1 MATQERIAR
10 ISLHPEGRTLPQSF
24 IDSFVAPGGS
34 TILQQCF
41 GASDGAKCEARFVA
55 LSAQGPEALIIFHP
69 AFTDVFFQDQ
79 DGKWS
84 KGGRVDLPY
93 GCNGFK
99 AALQTGNFT
108 LEAHPWKDLVV
119 GGLRMTIIP
128 DQPPAPCTTP

>member
-55 LSAQGPEALIIFHP
+55 LSAQGPEALIVFHP

-93 GCNGFK
+93 GASGESGDQGGWLASFEP
-99 AALQTGNFT
+99 
-108 LEAHPWKDLVV
+108 LERSAQSARVH
-119 GGLRMTIIP
+119 
-128 DQPPAPCTTP
+128 